1 MIKPVLFAHR
11 TEMHTNQITTV
22 ASRIQNFIRLI
33 GAAIAAFGLAAC
45 EPATT
50 VSSDA
55 PQIGPNVPAPA
66 VLVFSRTA
74 GWRHNY
80 GIAGAD
86 LFFAELAAEK
96 GFGFFTTANS
106 AVFNDEDLSRFEV
119 IVFNNVTGAAFSI
132 EERAAFERWMKK
144 GGSWLGL
151 HGSGDFS
158 LTGWPW
164 YQDNLIGARFI
175 GHTMAPQFQTARLII
190 LDPSHPVTDNLP
202 VSWEHRDEWYSFDKV
217 PDAGLFN
224 PLIGIDESS
233 YSPTNTIVDRWPE
246 DLRMGASPDQHP
258 MIWATKNDCYR
269 GVYSAIGH
277 GFESYRDP
285 NYRSLLSYAFDWVS
299 DSERDLSACD

>member
-1 MIKPVLFAHR
+1 MGSA
-11 TEMHTNQITTV
+11 
-22 ASRIQNFIRLI
+22 
-33 GAAIAAFGLAAC
+33 GAATRQNK
-45 EPATT
+45 EP
-50 VSSDA
+50 
-55 PQIGPNVPAPA
+55 
-66 VLVFSRTA
+66 R
-74 GWRHNY
+74 
-80 GIAGAD
+80 AD

-106 AVFNDEDLSRFEV
+106 AVFNDEALSRFEV

-164 YQDNLIGARFI
+164 YQDNLIGARVI

-202 VSWEHRDEWYSFDKV
+202 GSGEHRDEWYSFDKV